1 MSRPFSNR
9 SRQTSG
15 DINGLS
21 ETTTAISPIVQPT
34 SVPSLESLLASCG
47 ALHSALRHH
56 GDADPSDEIKYGV
69 DQLDQHDAGCT
80 VVTECR
86 RIANERNGA
95 EEAQAELS
103 QQEPV
108 HSAAAGVALPADVVS
123 LMKLLRNEF
132 RTSIDELKSAQS
144 DAAASQGALLKTLTE
159 IIFQSSAM
167 RDGSEGGLEE
177 KLAEAADRILSRISQ
192 VRGLAHAD
200 DRKVSLASTSV
211 GSSSSAPVNNNPAR
225 SWAEIRDQF
234 MVDGGVE
241 DTPVEPVLQKF
252 DHTPEESTSE
262 DNAAAEQE
270 CRLEIPC
277 AVDAEKLNEQELR
290 TAFYEREAFIL
301 TLIGRLRHQ
310 HQNSSD
316 HLPAEQLKS
325 MAAHLPEELAA
336 QVFQTLQQLD
346 ELARIGELELSL
358 ERARLSRQVRQLDH
372 SRQLIEHNARQLGL
386 TLAADGKLSNP
397 EKVILRGSGSRRWL
411 SKLGFGQ

>member
-21 ETTTAISPIVQPT
+21 ETTTAISPIAQQT

-47 ALHSALRHH
+47 ALHSALRHR
-56 GDADPSDEIKYGV
+56 GDADPPDEIKYGV
-69 DQLDQHDAGCT
+69 DQRDQHDAGCT

-132 RTSIDELKSAQS
+132 RTSMDELKSAQS
-144 DAAASQGALLKTLTE
+144 EAAASQGALLKTLAE
-159 IIFQSSAM
+159 IIFKSSAM
-167 RDGSEGGLEE
+167 REGSEGGLDE
-177 KLAEAADRILSRISQ
+177 KLAEAEDRILSRISQ
-192 VRGLAHAD
+192 VGRLAHAD
-200 DRKVSLASTSV
+200 DRRVSSASTSV
-211 GSSSSAPVNNNPAR
+211 GAGIPAPAKNNPAR

-234 MVDGGVE
+234 MIDGGVD
-241 DTPVEPVLQKF
+241 DTPVEPVLQKI
-252 DHTPEESTSE
+252 DYTPEESTSE
-262 DNAAAEQE
+262 DIAAAEQE
-270 CRLEIPC
+270 CRLEVPC

-310 HQNSSD
+310 HQNSSE

-325 MAAHLPEELAA
+325 MAAHLPEEMAA